1 MSTEGGNIG
10 EIPENHMEDTLK
22 PAEQNLSELHHGT
35 NGNLPLEDGL
45 CGGSPYSSEDR
56 DQLEQMAMELTFQ
69 NEFLKSQFQ
78 GVKNFQ
84 LMSNVA
90 TEHRGSEQ
98 ERAQKLQERIESL
111 NKQLLEEKQ
120 TRSAAEEA
128 LKHLQT
134 LYSEADAKAQELS
147 EKLVE
152 GQIYM
157 QLYTFFGEENVF
169 YDILLKISCYESY
182 GAQVQLKSCFSF

>member
-10 EIPENHMEDTLK
+10 EIPESHKEDTLK
-22 PAEQNLSELHHGT
+22 PAEENLSELNHRT
-35 NGNLPLEDGL
+35 NGNLPLENGL
-45 CGGSPYSSEDR
+45 CSGSPYSSEDH

-78 GVKNFQ
+78 GLKNFQ
-84 LMSNVA
+84 PVSSVS
-90 TEHRGSEQ
+90 TEQKGSEQ
-98 ERAQKLQERIESL
+98 KGAQELQERIESL
-111 NKQLLEEKQ
+111 NKKLLEEKQ

-134 LYSEADAKAQELS
+134 SYSEADAKAQELS
-147 EKLVE
+147 EKLIE

-157 QLYTFFGEENVF
+157 G
-169 YDILLKISCYESY
+169 KINLFMTYC
-182 GAQVQLKSCFSF
+182 LR